1 MKPRQLL
8 VASVSA
14 VWLAA
19 CAAASVATAA
29 TPFAPPSASNKAASA
44 LLLQAVDFQRQG
56 AYASAISIYT
66 EALKGPLSLKMRTI
80 ALYNRAVAHQQ
91 AGQAKL
97 AIEDFNNALLLNPK
111 LSNAYYGRAN
121 AMRQTGKHLDSLAD
135 YQKAAQYK
143 YPHAH
148 LPLFGQALAYESL
161 NRPLSAEKLLQDTL
175 QLRPDYA
182 PAKEKLAELRNLA
195 VAKVETKSEAG
206 TKISV
211 AVDTKSVYGAMTRRI
226 EQIVVNSVSPIA
238 ADQVV
243 RKAFASK
250 PQRPPSHLLDAAE
263 QVDVATVVLPG
274 LQSISF
280 SQTPASISPGFV
292 VSEKIRVP
300 KFQDRI
306 PLQAHDLVASA
317 DLLIE
322 PVSAPVEFRTRAMEQ
337 VPAVMSA
344 VQQADAPQLDGF
356 LVQINSQ
363 RSEDAAW
370 AAWSKLKQKHGKLL
384 ADREAIVQKADL
396 GADGIVYRLRI
407 KGLPTKTEA
416 SSLCGKLKTAGLA
429 CFVAKAGA

>member
-29 TPFAPPSASNKAASA
+29 SPSVPPPASNEAASA

-66 EALKGPLSLKMRTI
+66 EALRGPLSLKMRII

-91 AGQAKL
+91 AGQVTL
-97 AIEDFNNALLLNPK
+97 AIEDFNNALLLNPG
-111 LSNAYYGRAN
+111 LSHAYYGRAN
-121 AMRQTGKHLDSLAD
+121 AMRQAGNHLDALAD

-143 YPHAH
+143 YPQAH
-148 LPLFGQALAYESL
+148 LPLFGQALTYESL

-175 QLRPDYA
+175 QLRPDFA
-182 PAKEKLAELRNLA
+182 PAKEKLAKLRNIA
-195 VAKVETKSEAG
+195 VAKVEKESEAEA
-206 TKISV
+206 KILV
-211 AVDTKSVYGAMTRRI
+211 AVNTKSVYGAMTKRI
-226 EQIVVNSVSPIA
+226 DQIIVSTVSPIT

-243 RKAFASK
+243 RKAFVSR
-250 PQRPPSHLLDAAE
+250 PVRPPSHLLDAAE
-263 QVDVATVVLPG
+263 QVEVATVVLPG

-292 VSEKIRVP
+292 VSEKTRVP

-306 PLQAHDLVASA
+306 PQQAHDLVASA

-322 PVSAPVEFRTRAMEQ
+322 PVSAPVEFKTRTMEQ
-337 VPAVMSA
+337 VPVVMPA
-344 VQQADAPQLDGF
+344 IQQTDAPQLDGF

-370 AAWSKLKQKHGKLL
+370 AAWSKLKLKHGKLL
-384 ADREAIVQKADL
+384 ADREAIVQRADL

-407 KGLPTKTEA
+407 KGLSTKTEA
-416 SSLCGKLKTAGLA
+416 SSLCGKLKTVGLA